1 MQVARKGRQKR
12 AMTVAGQRM
21 IEMRIKLLDALSPW
35 RSLFAAGRLIAN
47 CLLLCALVALV
58 LNAAYCATDYASLSE
73 PYSPESALDV
83 SQLRNKGRAQSE
95 LKRLQAIVRD
105 KRCTLP
111 EAWAQLRRG
120 ALYEFILREFAKAK
134 DAYEELVS
142 EYEDAMH
149 SKEQSVR
156 VEALSCSDHAATA
169 CFRAAEIQRQL
180 YQRSIGTDN
189 ESKLK
194 KQAIKTYQR
203 LEWLSSYRGVLAN
216 AYVVHLH
223 GGTVKRE
230 LAYEAALRRLDEFY
244 REYFSYKLL
253 DALASMTGKDKR
265 YSYGLAIIMLTLLVR
280 VLLFPLNRKAYK
292 SMRMLQKLQP
302 EMQRLQ
308 KKYRND
314 PQRLNRELLELYRR
328 HKVSPLSGCLP
339 LLIQFPILIAVY
351 WAVVY
356 YKYQFLHASFLWIRS
371 LAHPDFVLFGLY
383 FVSLILSQRLM
394 SKMSPP
400 ADPQQQQTQ
409 FLFSWLFPIMVLLFF
424 WSFPAAFILYWL
436 TFNITMTLE
445 QYLIQKG
452 LKRMEESGGY
462 PIKRLERAHQHTD
475 GADEKHAV
483 QREELAA
490 YRRAQAEARRAKQPK
505 IRRIFREAR
514 IRRYFR

>member
-1 MQVARKGRQKR
+1 MRVARKGRQKR
-12 AMTVAGQRM
+12 AMIVEGQQM
-21 IEMRIKLLDALSPW
+21 TEMQMRLPNALSSW
-35 RSLFAAGRLIAN
+35 RSPFATGRLKAD
-47 CLLLCALVALV
+47 CLLICALVALALSV
-58 LNAAYCATDYASLSE
+58 AHCATDYASLGK
-73 PYSPESALDV
+73 PYSPESALDMGKV
-83 SQLRNKGRAQSE
+83 RNEGQAQIE
-95 LKRLQAIVRD
+95 LERLQAIVRD

-120 ALYEFILREFAKAK
+120 ALYEFILKEFAKAK
-134 DAYEELVS
+134 DAYEELVT
-142 EYEDAMH
+142 EYEDAMR

-156 VEALSCSDHAATA
+156 IEALSCSDHAATA

-180 YQRSIGTDN
+180 YLRSIGTDN
-189 ESKLK
+189 EGKLR
-194 KQAIKTYQR
+194 KQAIKAYQR

-223 GGTVKRE
+223 GDAFKRE
-230 LAYEAALRRLDEFY
+230 PAYEAALRRLDEFY

-253 DALASMTGKDKR
+253 DALAAMTGKDRR
-265 YSYGLAIIMLTLLVR
+265 YSYGLAVIMLTLLVR
-280 VLLFPLNRKAYK
+280 VLLYPLNRKAYK

-371 LAHPDFVLFGLY
+371 LARPDFILFGLY

-394 SKMSPP
+394 SKLSPP

-409 FLFSWLFPIMVLLFF
+409 QVFSWLFPIMVLLFF

-436 TFNITMTLE
+436 TFNITMTAE
-445 QYLIQKG
+445 QYFIQRG

-462 PIKRLERAHQHTD
+462 PIKRLERAQQRVE
-475 GADEKHAV
+475 GANEKHAV